1 MPRMQIY
8 LPDDL
13 YEEVKSRNLPASE
26 LLQHAVRA
34 ELRRLKLID
43 MAEEFL
49 KEAIDEFGEPSAED
63 LAWAQDLAEHLKQ
76 RESARSQRE
85 DDSRRRRRDGQS
97 DVRAS

>member
-1 MPRMQIY
+1 MQIY

-13 YEEVKSRNLPASE
+13 YDEVKSRNLPASE
-26 LLQHAVRA
+26 LLQRAVRA

-43 MAEEFL
+43 EAEAFL
-49 KEAIDEFGEPSAED
+49 KEAIDEFGEPTAED

-76 RESARSQRE
+76 REASRADQEDSARRRQR
-85 DDSRRRRRDGQS
+85 SGQS